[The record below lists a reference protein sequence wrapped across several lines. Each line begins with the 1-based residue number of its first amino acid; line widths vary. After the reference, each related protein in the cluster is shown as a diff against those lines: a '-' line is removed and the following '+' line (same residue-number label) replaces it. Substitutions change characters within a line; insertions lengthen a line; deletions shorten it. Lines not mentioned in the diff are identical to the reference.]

1 MYDAYEA
8 VDNEDEGND
17 NDELHIERKT
27 VFYGNYEIEEEYAG
41 AAMSRSRTMVAHGI
55 CGAFQLT
62 RIVVGYLI
70 SFNLTVSASLGALS
84 IELVNHVI
92 AFR

>member
-17 NDELHIERKT
+17 DELQVERKT
-27 VFYGNYEIEEEYAG
+27 VFYGNYEIEEEYVG
-41 AAMSRSRTMVAHGI
+41 AAMSRSRTMVAHGF